1 MAFDWQEYFQLAEE
15 LCESKSEAKI
25 RSSISRAYYAVFNI
39 SMQTIKKIDPSEEIT
54 SNHAHKWLIKY
65 FNKSQDKFLNV
76 LSENIRE
83 LRDARNKA
91 DYKSPHTS
99 VQEAKQALKLAELII
114 NKLKKI
120 SQKL

>member
-1 MAFDWQEYFQLAEE
+1 MAFDWQEYFKLAEE

-39 SMQTIKKIDPSEEIT
+39 SKQIIEKVDPFEKAPSLD
-54 SNHAHKWLIKY
+54 AHKWLIDY
-65 FNKSQDKFLNV
+65 FNKSQDKFANI
-76 LSENIRE
+76 LSENIKE
-83 LRDARNKA
+83 LRNARNKA
-91 DYKSPHTS
+91 DYKSPHIS

-114 NKLKKI
+114 KKLEKF